1 MLGRSLLE
9 CAIIRF
15 HQQRKYALDILRL
28 LLNAE
33 DDEDEDE
40 DSTALEGMKLYVET
54 RLLQTAVGAKRYNA
68 RCIASMTDIRQW
80 LQKLGDKIAAAQALN
95 QSKAGERQEE
105 METIEFA
112 RVSLIQQHELLGIIL
127 SCCIEKRQVK
137 DTDFLDFVN
146 MLKKVDKYDTLLGMA
161 RWPRHTYY
169 LDSLLTRIKQFT

>member
-28 LLNAE
+28 LLNTE
-33 DDEDEDE
+33 DDDEEDEDP
-40 DSTALEGMKLYVET
+40 TALEGINVYVET
-54 RLLQTAVGAKRYNA
+54 RLLQPAVGAKRYNA
-68 RCIASMTDIRQW
+68 RCIASMNDIRQW
-80 LQKLGDKIAAAQALN
+80 LQKLGDRIAAAQALN

-127 SCCIEKRQVK
+127 SCAIEKRQVK
-137 DTDFLDFVN
+137 EEDFIDYVN
-146 MLKKVDKYDTLLGMA
+146 MLKRVDKYDTLLGTS
-161 RWPRHTYY
+161 R
-169 LDSLLTRIKQFT
+169 